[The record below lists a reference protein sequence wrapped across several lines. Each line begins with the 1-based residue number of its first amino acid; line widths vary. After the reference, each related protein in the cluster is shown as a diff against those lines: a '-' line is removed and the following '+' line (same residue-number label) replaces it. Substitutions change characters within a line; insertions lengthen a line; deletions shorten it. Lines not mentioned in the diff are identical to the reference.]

1 MRGNWFALTL
11 HPNSILMP
19 ELPDLAVM
27 AKNLEKR
34 LINHTIKGLTLHV
47 DRKNNVPES
56 EMQATLVGHKVKSI
70 KRVGKELHLNIG
82 DNVLGL
88 HLMLHGELK
97 LVDAGEEVKFP
108 ILTLDFQN
116 ETLYL
121 TDWQKSATPT
131 LNPEPS
137 TVTDAL
143 DVEAGWFESILA
155 KKKTDI
161 KSVLLD
167 QKVIRGIG
175 NTYADEILYEAGI
188 SPLSIANSIPAKE
201 VKVLVKSIHSVLL
214 DEIENISKEDPDR
227 ITGENKDFLKIHLPK
242 TKETIKGEEII
253 VDKKGSRK
261 TYYVAS
267 QTLYK

>member
-1 MRGNWFALTL
+1 
-11 HPNSILMP
+11 MP

-34 LINHTIKGLTLHV
+34 LINHTIKGLTLYV

-56 EMQATLVGHKVKSI
+56 EMQDALVGHKVKSI
-70 KRVGKELHLNIG
+70 RRVGKEMHLNIG

-88 HLMLHGELK
+88 HLMLHGELQ
-97 LVDAGEEVKFP
+97 LVDAGQEIKFP
-108 ILTLDFQN
+108 ILMLDFAN

-143 DVEAGWFESILA
+143 DVEADWFEAILA

-188 SPLSIANSIPAKE
+188 SPLSTANAIPQKE
-201 VKVLVKSIHSVLL
+201 VKMLVKSIHSVLL
-214 DEIENISKEDPDR
+214 EEIENISKEDPDR
-227 ITGENKDFLKIHLPK
+227 ITGENKKFLKIHLPK
-242 TKETIKGEEII
+242 TKETYKGEEIL